1 VRKYQ
6 LIKVDLKIDLK
17 DGLMEIKE
25 SIINFVSN
33 PYVLL
38 VGFIASVLTIWSF
51 FKKNNNGNN
60 NGHQQNI
67 KGNNNQQAGRDIVN
81 NKDKP

>member
-1 VRKYQ
+1 
-6 LIKVDLKIDLK
+6 
-17 DGLMEIKE
+17 MEIKE
-25 SIINFVSN
+25 LIINFVSN

-38 VGFIASVLTIWSF
+38 VGFIASVLTILAFFLAF

-60 NGHQQNI
+60 NSHQKQSI
-67 KGNNNQQAGRDIVN
+67 KGNHNQQAGRDIVN

>member
-1 VRKYQ
+1 
-6 LIKVDLKIDLK
+6 
-17 DGLMEIKE
+17 MEIKE

-60 NGHQQNI
+60 NVHQQQTIN
-67 KGNNNQQAGRDIVN
+67 GNNNQQAGRDIVN

>member
-1 VRKYQ
+1 
-6 LIKVDLKIDLK
+6 
-17 DGLMEIKE
+17 MEIKE
-25 SIINFVSN
+25 LIINFVSN

-38 VGFIASVLTIWSF
+38 VGVIASVLTIVLTIWSF

-60 NGHQQNI
+60 NSHQKQSI
-67 KGNNNQQAGRDIVN
+67 KGNHNRQAGRDIVN

>member
-1 VRKYQ
+1 
-6 LIKVDLKIDLK
+6 
-17 DGLMEIKE
+17 MEIKE

-60 NGHQQNI
+60 NSHQKQSI
-67 KGNNNQQAGRDIVN
+67 KAIITNRQAGILSPTRTNHDV
-81 NKDKP
+81 

>member
-1 VRKYQ
+1 
-6 LIKVDLKIDLK
+6 
-17 DGLMEIKE
+17 MEIKE

-67 KGNNNQQAGRDIVN
+67 KGNNNQQAGKDIVN

>member
-1 VRKYQ
+1 
-6 LIKVDLKIDLK
+6 
-17 DGLMEIKE
+17 MEIKE
-25 SIINFVSN
+25 LIIDFVSN

-51 FKKNNNGNN
+51 LKKNNNGNN
-60 NGHQQNI
+60 NSHQKQSI
-67 KGNNNQQAGRDIVN
+67 KGNHNQQAGRDIVN

>member
-1 VRKYQ
+1 
-6 LIKVDLKIDLK
+6 
-17 DGLMEIKE
+17 MEIKE

-38 VGFIASVLTIWSF
+38 VGVIASVLTILAF

-60 NGHQQNI
+60 NSHQKQSI
-67 KGNNNQQAGRDIVN
+67 KGNHNQQAGRDIVTY
-81 NKDKP
+81 KDKP